1 MSVVLAPAAPADG
14 RWRDL
19 RAMTAALRTSAG
31 QTWAER
37 GSMAVALL
45 FYVVVVSA
53 LSGVWRAAAS
63 NGGGTIAGYSAVA
76 LTWYI
81 ATSEAAVMSVS
92 QRLIEDTGQDV
103 ADGEVAIEM
112 LRPTSVLGM
121 RVAAELGRSVVRLAG
136 IIPVGAAIAVLAA
149 GAPPRPAALLLAI
162 PSLLLA
168 VTINIAAQHAFAG
181 AAFWIRQVGAAWF
194 LYLKLVFVLGGML
207 LPLEVLPDGV
217 AVVARLLPFQAMA
230 YAPAR
235 LASGHLE
242 PWLLLEQVAWL
253 AATWLLAV
261 AVFRAGERRLQ
272 ETGG

>member
-1 MSVVLAPAAPADG
+1 MA
-14 RWRDL
+14 
-19 RAMTAALRTSAG
+19 AALRTSAG

-37 GSMAVALL
+37 GSLAVALV

-53 LSGVWRAAAS
+53 L
-63 NGGGTIAGYSAVA
+63 A

-92 QRLIEDTGQDV
+92 QRLIEDTGRGV

-121 RVAAELGRSVVRLAG
+121 RVAAELGRSLVRLGG
-136 IIPVGAAIAVLAA
+136 ILPVGAGIVALTA
-149 GAPPRPAALLLAI
+149 GAPARPVALLLAV

-168 VTINIAAQHAFAG
+168 VAINITAQHAFAG
-181 AAFWIRQVGAAWF
+181 AAFWIRHVGAAWF

-207 LPLEVLPDGV
+207 LPLEVLPDRV
-217 AVVARLLPFQAMA
+217 AAVARLLPFQAMA

-242 PWLLLEQVAWL
+242 PWLLLEQAAWL
-253 AATWLLAV
+253 GVTWLVAA

>member
-1 MSVVLAPAAPADG
+1 MSAVVATVPADS

-19 RAMTAALRTSAG
+19 RAMAAALRTSAG
-31 QTWAER
+31 QAWAER
-37 GSMAVALL
+37 GSLAVALL

-53 LSGVWRAAAS
+53 LSGVWRAAAT
-63 NGGGTIAGYSAVA
+63 NGGGSIAGYSAIA

-92 QRLIEDTGQDV
+92 QRLIEDTGRDV

-112 LRPTSVLGM
+112 LRPTSVLGL
-121 RVAAELGRSVVRLAG
+121 RVAAELGRSLVRLTG
-136 IIPVGAAIAVLAA
+136 IIPVGLVLAVVVA
-149 GAPPRPAALLLAI
+149 GAPPRPAALVLAV

-168 VTINIAAQHAFAG
+168 VTTNVTAQHAFAG
-181 AAFWIRQVGAAWF
+181 TAFWIRHVGAAWF

-217 AVVARLLPFQAMA
+217 AAVARLLPFQAMA

-235 LASGHLE
+235 LAAGHLE
-242 PWLLLEQVAWL
+242 PWLLLGQVAWL
-253 AATWLLAV
+253 AVAV
-261 AVFRAGERRLQ
+261 LVARAVFRAGERRLQ